1 MDDKAQ
7 QLAAYLRHRK
17 ALIDYATP
25 IVGERA
31 TAEDIVQEAWLRF
44 SGVSRDAT
52 AQVRPQVQKPVNYLY
67 RIVRNLAIDVTRR
80 LSPEVRGEAAE
91 EVMEHLSDDAVGP
104 EDSLLWQ
111 DELRATLAAIE
122 TLPDLSRKALY
133 LHRFRGLTYE
143 AIAAELGVS
152 QGQAYNL
159 VRDAVAQCLHQLARR
174 RDQA

>member
-7 QLAAYLRHRK
+7 QLTAYLRHRK

-44 SGVSRDAT
+44 SGASQGAIT
-52 AQVRPQVQKPVNYLY
+52 PQSQVRKPVNYLY

-80 LSPEVRGEAAE
+80 LSPEIRGEAAE
-91 EVMEHLSDDAVGP
+91 TVMDSLSDQAANP
-104 EDSLLWQ
+104 EDIVLWQ
-111 DELRATLAAIE
+111 DELRTTLAAIDA
-122 TLPDLSRKALY
+122 LPEMSRKALY
-133 LHRFRGLTYE
+133 LHRFRNLTYE

-159 VRDAVAQCLHQLARR
+159 VRDAVAHCLHRL
-174 RDQA
+174 DQGRE